1 MKAKE
6 HVPGRPYRI
15 LIPLG
20 ETATLTLL
28 RMAVALTGQWRGEVL
43 ALQVVSFEEK
53 GAARGEL
60 FQEALRLGEAQG
72 VSVRPITHAARS
84 ISQGIVEVAVQEKCD
99 LVILGWRGRTTA
111 RSAALGR
118 VLDPVIRNLRC
129 GVAVV
134 REDELAEVR
143 RILLPTAGGPH
154 AATAARLAVALAKA
168 YGAKVTALYICRR
181 GATAEDEE
189 EGRERIAQTFAGLEV
204 DDLVE
209 AKVVVAPGVVRGIL
223 EEAEKHDITLLGA
236 SEESLLD
243 QFLFGPVPERVASQS
258 SKTVVMVKRYR
269 GLARFWLYR
278 LWRSLYSLFPTLS
291 EEERLAVYR
300 ALRRG
305 ARPDID
311 YFIMMGLASV
321 IAALGLVLNSVAV
334 IIGAMLVAPLITPVL
349 AISLGI
355 VQGDVRL
362 LRHALEST
370 IKGIILAIIL
380 AALLAAVSPLVD
392 LNTEI
397 LARIRPTLVDLIV
410 ALASGAA
417 GAYAIARKDVSE
429 ALPGVA
435 VAAALVPPLGVTGIG
450 IAMGNTQVTGGAL
463 LLFATNLT
471 AISLTGSLTF
481 LLLGFRPAV
490 EARERRIQLR
500 RGLVITSILLLIISL
515 PLAYIFV
522 GTVRSGRERQ
532 AIHHALTAGIEEME
546 GISLVDFK
554 FEHQGP
560 EVSVT
565 VTIYAEEQLSFEA
578 VQLLSR
584 AVSKEIGQ
592 PVSVRMIAVPIM
604 EVESRSP

>member
-1 MKAKE
+1 ME
-6 HVPGRPYRI
+6 EPQYRI

-20 ETATLTLL
+20 ETGGLALL
-28 RMAVALTGQWRGEVL
+28 EMAMALAHQKGGEVL
-43 ALQVVSFEEK
+43 PLQVISSQGEE
-53 GAARGEL
+53 RDL
-60 FQEALRLGEAQG
+60 FFRQALEMGKRRG
-72 VSVRPITHAARS
+72 VSVRPITRVARS
-84 ISQGIVEVAVQEKCD
+84 VSQAIVEVAAEEESD
-99 LVILGWRGRTTA
+99 LVLLGWRGYTAA

-129 GVAVV
+129 DVAVV
-134 REDELAEVR
+134 RGEALPQVR
-143 RILLPTAGGPH
+143 TLLLPTAGGPH
-154 AATAARLAVALAKA
+154 ASAAAGLALALAKE
-168 YGAKVTALYICRR
+168 YGATITALYICRP

-189 EGRERIAQTFAGLEV
+189 EGGERIAHTFAGLET

-209 AKVVVAPGVVRGIL
+209 SKVLIASGVVRGIL

-243 QFLFGPVPERVASQS
+243 QFLFGPVPERIASQS
-258 SKTVVMVKRYR
+258 SKMVVMVKRYR

-278 LWRSLYSLFPTLS
+278 LWRSLYNLFPTLS

-305 ARPDID
+305 ARPDVD
-311 YFIMMGLASV
+311 YFVMMSLASV
-321 IAALGLVLNSVAV
+321 MATLGLVLNSAAV

-355 VQGDVRL
+355 VQGDARL
-362 LRHALEST
+362 LRYALEST
-370 IKGIILAIIL
+370 IKGVILAILL

-392 LNTEI
+392 LNAEI
-397 LARIRPTLVDLIV
+397 LARTRPTLVDLIV

-450 IAMGNTQVTGGAL
+450 IAMRNTQITGGAL

-471 AISLTGSLTF
+471 AISLIGSLTF

-490 EARERRIQLR
+490 EAKERRVQLR
-500 RGLVITSILLLIISL
+500 RGLVISSILLLIISL
-515 PLAYIFV
+515 PLAYMLV
-522 GTVRSGRERQ
+522 GTVRLGRERQ
-532 AIHHALTAGIEEME
+532 AIHHALTAEIEEME
-546 GISLVDFK
+546 GISLVDFQ
-554 FEHQGP
+554 FEHRGE

-565 VTIYAEEQLSFEA
+565 VTVYAEEQLSPEPA
-578 VQLLSR
+578 QLLSS
-584 AVSKEIGQ
+584 AISEEIGQ
-592 PVSVRMIAVPIM
+592 PVSVKVIAVPIT

>member
-1 MKAKE
+1 MQEPK
-6 HVPGRPYRI
+6 YRI
-15 LIPLG
+15 LVPLG
-20 ETATLTLL
+20 KTGGLALL
-28 RMAVALTGQWRGEVL
+28 RMAMALAHQKSGEVL
-43 ALQVVSFEEK
+43 SLQVISSPGEE
-53 GAARGEL
+53 RDTL
-60 FQEALRLGEAQG
+60 FHQALETGKRMG
-72 VSVRPITHAARS
+72 VSVRPITRVAS
-84 ISQGIVEVAVQEKCD
+84 NVSQAIVEVATEEECH
-99 LVILGWRGRTTA
+99 LVLLGWRGYTTA

-129 GVAVV
+129 DVAVV
-134 REDELAEVR
+134 RGEVLPR
-143 RILLPTAGGPH
+143 VRTLLLPTAGGPH
-154 AATAARLAVALAKA
+154 ASAAAGLALALA
-168 YGAKVTALYICRR
+168 REYGAIVTTLYICRP

-189 EGRERIAQTFAGLEV
+189 EGRRRIAQTFAGLET

-209 AKVVVAPGVVRGIL
+209 TKVSIASGVVRGIL
-223 EEAEKHDITLLGA
+223 EEAEKHDVTLLGA

-258 SKTVVMVKRYR
+258 SKMVVMVKRYR

-278 LWRSLYSLFPTLS
+278 LWRGLTEVFPTLS
-291 EEERLAVYR
+291 KEERLAVYR

-305 ARPDID
+305 ADPDID
-311 YFIMMGLASV
+311 YFVMISLASI
-321 IAALGLVLNSVAV
+321 IATLGLVLNSAAV

-355 VQGDVRL
+355 VQGDARL

-370 IKGIILAIIL
+370 IKGVILAVLL
-380 AALLAAVSPLVD
+380 AALLAVISPLVD

-397 LARIRPTLVDLIV
+397 LARARPHLVDLIV

-450 IAMGNTQVTGGAL
+450 IAMRNGHITGGAF

-471 AISLTGSLTF
+471 AISLIGSLTF

-490 EARERRIQLR
+490 EAKERRIQLR

-522 GTVRSGRERQ
+522 DTVRLGRERE
-532 AIHHALTAGIEEME
+532 AIAYALTAEIRQMEE
-546 GISLVDFK
+546 ISLVDFE
-554 FEHQGP
+554 FEHQGR
-560 EVSVT
+560 EVLVT
-565 VTIYAEEQLSFEA
+565 VTVYAADPLSEEDTKRLAGA
-578 VQLLSR
+578 VSR
-584 AVSKEIGQ
+584 AVGQ
-592 PVSVRMIAVPIM
+592 PVVIRAFTLLAT
-604 EVESRSP
+604 EAEAK